1 MPVDLKNCLNLFG
14 GGTEVMHQI
23 IKGGSIIM
31 KKKWLTI
38 VPAVALTFTPLY
50 FQQVEASSDHPASQ
64 TEQSNSEVP
73 EKLEPI
79 LDIAPEHQPTL
90 KVDSVGLEVELV
102 QVKLNHFGFE
112 TDVDGIFGSKTEQQ
126 VMNFQKEHELM
137 IDGIVGEEAWT
148 TLLAEERQD
157 MFTVDYAI
165 FLAEEEL
172 NNDDLIFSSNGE
184 LYVDKEGRT
193 FYNLKASSKSMI
205 EDGGTGTVG
214 FYNVYSDGEVILSEP
229 MSK

>member
-1 MPVDLKNCLNLFG
+1 
-14 GGTEVMHQI
+14 
-23 IKGGSIIM
+23 M

-38 VPAVALTFTPLY
+38 VPAVALAITPLY
-50 FQQVEASSDHPASQ
+50 FQEVEASSDHPDSQ
-64 TEQSNSEVP
+64 MEQSNSDVP
-73 EKLEPI
+73 QRLQPI

-90 KVDSVGLEVELV
+90 KEDSVGLEVELV

-112 TDVDGIFGSKTEQQ
+112 TDVDGIFGSKTEKQ
-126 VMNFQKEHELM
+126 VMNFQKKHDLI
-137 IDGIVGEEAWT
+137 IDGIVGEETWT
-148 TLLAEERQD
+148 ALLAEECQD

-165 FLAEEEL
+165 SLAEEEL

-184 LYVDKEGRT
+184 LYVDNDGRT

-229 MSK
+229 MNK

>member
-1 MPVDLKNCLNLFG
+1 
-14 GGTEVMHQI
+14 
-23 IKGGSIIM
+23 M

-50 FQQVEASSDHPASQ
+50 FQQVEASNDHPASQ